1 MTDRPAPLSDS
12 PPDHADP
19 AADVVLDARD
29 LRCPLPVLRAHKA
42 LRSMDPG
49 QVLDL
54 WANDPASLEDVRRF
68 CAQGTADLLAQR
80 GEAGGLY
87 RHWLRRRPD

>member
-1 MTDRPAPLSDS
+1 MTDRPALPSNS
-12 PPDHADP
+12 PPAD
-19 AADVVLDARD
+19 ADVILDARD

-42 LRSMDPG
+42 LRAMRPG

-68 CAQGTADLLAQR
+68 CAQGTADLLTQR
-80 GEAGGLY
+80 EEAGGVY